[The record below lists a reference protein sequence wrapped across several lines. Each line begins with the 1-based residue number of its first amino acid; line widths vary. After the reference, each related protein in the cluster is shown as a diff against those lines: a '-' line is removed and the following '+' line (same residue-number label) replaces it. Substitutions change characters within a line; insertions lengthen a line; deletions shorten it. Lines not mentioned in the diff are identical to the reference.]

1 MTNTKKDDKPVLSL
15 LRAIGL
21 TPEDTVK
28 LMTEFQELVGHKT
41 GKGDAILTLSS
52 EEDLTKIF
60 DKFKG
65 DDKRNAL
72 VFFYLGYSIA
82 HVDNLKFFIDILM
95 NVMPKP
101 MIDDLMQTSMMF
113 FEFRVNQ
120 LIGNQKMKFSMRDE
134 TDVGKS
140 YQ

>member
-28 LMTEFQELVGHKT
+28 LMTEFQELIGHKT
-41 GKGDAILTLSS
+41 GQGDVIVKLNS

-60 DKFKG
+60 DTFKG

-72 VFFYLGYSIA
+72 VFFYLGYSIS

-101 MIDDLMQTSMMF
+101 MIDDLMRTSMMF

-120 LIGNQKMKFSMRDE
+120 LVGNQKMKFSMHDE